1 MRYKKGGRLLNK
13 NRYLLCILLCGVL
26 LYYGVPRLAPYQDGI
41 AGIFS
46 IAWLAFALMVIAGN
60 LTAILYT
67 PKKQKYTSK
76 KIAFAPKKRKIRYF
90 Q

>member
-1 MRYKKGGRLLNK
+1 MSK
-13 NRYLLCILLCGVL
+13 NRYLICLLLCGVL
-26 LYYGVPRLAPYQDGI
+26 LYYGVPRLEPYNSGL

-46 IAWLAFALMVIAGN
+46 ICWLGFALMVIAGN

-67 PKKQKYTSK
+67 PKNQHVRNK
-76 KIAFAPKKRKIRYF
+76 KISKDQKRKKIRYF